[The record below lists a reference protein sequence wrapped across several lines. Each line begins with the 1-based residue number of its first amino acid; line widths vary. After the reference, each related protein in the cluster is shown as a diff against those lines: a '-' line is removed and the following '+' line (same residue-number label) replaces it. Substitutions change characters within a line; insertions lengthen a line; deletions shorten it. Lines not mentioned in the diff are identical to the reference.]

1 MSFSNSE
8 NSCTPLNFD
17 KAIWL
22 LLISAFFGKSWVVCH
37 QTPEILAF
45 DELLTNFGLLYT
57 DFDFKYEDSENLKAD
72 HTDAIIFNL
81 HQIKHRAFFLGH
93 SVLGF
98 FQSIRLKF
106 SLPSFCSL

>member
-22 LLISAFFGKSWVVCH
+22 LFFGKDWVVCH

-57 DFDFKYEDSENLKAD
+57 NFNFKYEDSENLKAD
-72 HTDAIIFNL
+72 RAYAIIFNL
-81 HQIKHRAFFLGH
+81 HQIKHLVFFFLGH

-106 SLPSFCSL
+106 FLLSFCHL